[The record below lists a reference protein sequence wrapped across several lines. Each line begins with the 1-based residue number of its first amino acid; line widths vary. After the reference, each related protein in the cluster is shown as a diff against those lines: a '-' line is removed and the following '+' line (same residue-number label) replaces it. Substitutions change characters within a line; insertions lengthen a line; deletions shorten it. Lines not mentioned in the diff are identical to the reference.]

1 MIKENRLCGL
11 GTIQPIL
18 TYCALHEL
26 WNRREML
33 GMIFLVSG
41 ECFAGQKFL
50 TSMFSTCLGSTAMLS
65 TSHFLLLLL
74 SIFQQIS

>member
-26 WNRREML
+26 WNRR
-33 GMIFLVSG
+33 GDAWNDFLS
-41 ECFAGQKFL
+41 QSRMFL
-50 TSMFSTCLGSTAMLS
+50 QVRNYLLAF
-65 TSHFLLLLL
+65 FLHAW
-74 SIFQQIS
+74 